1 MQILKQQSF
10 EAQLLNEAINSCVE
24 MPNGQVEWFFNGEQQ
39 IIKSRKDFNKLL
51 STVCDVVYNE
61 TPIIRNELFNKQ
73 KISSAISLARV
84 NLLDAMIE
92 HWQEEDFG
100 FSPTQYPPER
110 TIYNTLFKS
119 SGIHRQNE
127 DGLWIL
133 GEPITP
139 NLQSLWTVCSDFLAK
154 CTEKAFKLSDLV
166 KTLKMRP
173 YKLK

>member
-1 MQILKQQSF
+1 M
-10 EAQLLNEAINSCVE
+10 
-24 MPNGQVEWFFNGEQQ
+24 
-39 IIKSRKDFNKLL
+39 
-51 STVCDVVYNE
+51 
-61 TPIIRNELFNKQ
+61 
-73 KISSAISLARV
+73 ARV

-119 SGIHRQNE
+119 SGIHCQNE

-154 CTEKAFKLSDLV
+154 STEKAFKLSDLV

-173 YKLK
+173 YKLKQGVIDFWLPILFICKATGVCAL